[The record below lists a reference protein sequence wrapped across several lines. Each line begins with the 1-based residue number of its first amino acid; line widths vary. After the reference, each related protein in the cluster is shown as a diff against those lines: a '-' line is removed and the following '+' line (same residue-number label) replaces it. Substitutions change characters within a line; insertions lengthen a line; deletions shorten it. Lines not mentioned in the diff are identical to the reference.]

1 MPRFR
6 TGKIPTEILVRNV
19 FRYTGK
25 KDPSVILG
33 SSIGEDAALVSV
45 GKQILVLTTDPV
57 TGTLSEIGSLAVD
70 LNANDIACRGAKP
83 RWFLCTLLL
92 PENSDAAV
100 LDTIMRQVDSAAK
113 QIGVAVVGGHTEV
126 TPGLNRPIVIGY
138 MMGVAEK
145 GRYVT
150 SSGARA
156 GDHIIMTRS
165 AGIEGTSILA
175 ADFASKLRG
184 KMSPEL
190 LRRARKLRRLTS
202 VVDDALTAVQVGGV
216 HAMHDP
222 TEGGLLQGVWEV
234 AEASRVGFMI
244 HESKISMLPETKKI
258 CAALR
263 VDPLR
268 LLSSGC
274 LLIVADQQK
283 SATILRRLITHG
295 IHASIIGTITRIK
308 TSRNLVKAD
317 GTIKRVGPSER
328 DEIYRIIER
337 YQKQ

>member
-1 MPRFR
+1 MPPFR
-6 TGKIPTEILVRNV
+6 TGKIPTDVLIRSV

-33 SSIGEDAALVSV
+33 SSVGEDAALVSL
-45 GKQILVLTTDPV
+45 GKKILVLTTDPV
-57 TGTLSEIGSLAVD
+57 TGTSSEIGSLAVD
-70 LNANDIACRGAKP
+70 LNANDIACRGAQP

-92 PENSDAAV
+92 PEKSDAAE
-100 LDTIMRQVDSAAK
+100 LDAIMRQVDSAARK
-113 QIGVAVVGGHTEV
+113 IGVAVVGGHTEV

-150 SSGARA
+150 SSGAQA
-156 GDHIIMTRS
+156 SDHIIMTRS

-202 VVDDALTAVQVGGV
+202 VVDDALTAVRVGGV

-222 TEGGLLQGVWEV
+222 TEGGLLQRVWEV

-244 HESKISMLPETKKI
+244 HESRIPLLPETKKI

-274 LLIVADQQK
+274 LLIVADQRK
-283 SATILRRLITHG
+283 SAIILRRLNAKG
-295 IHASIIGTITRIK
+295 IPASIIGTITRSK
-308 TSRNLVKAD
+308 TTRKLARPD
-317 GTIKRVGPSER
+317 GTIKKVGHSER
-328 DEIYRIIER
+328 DEIYRVIER

>member
-1 MPRFR
+1 M
-6 TGKIPTEILVRNV
+6 

-33 SSIGEDAALVSV
+33 SSVGEDAALVSL
-45 GKQILVLTTDPV
+45 GKKILVLTTDPV
-57 TGTLSEIGSLAVD
+57 TGTFSEIGSLAVD
-70 LNANDIACRGAKP
+70 LNANDIACRGAQP

-92 PENSDAAV
+92 PEKSDAAE
-100 LDTIMRQVDSAAK
+100 LDAIMRQVDSAARR
-113 QIGVAVVGGHTEV
+113 IGVAVVGGHTEV

-138 MMGVAEK
+138 MMGIAAK
-145 GRYVT
+145 GKFVT
-150 SSGARA
+150 SSGARP

-175 ADFASKLRG
+175 ADFTSRFKGKL
-184 KMSPEL
+184 SSQL
-190 LRRARKLRRLTS
+190 LRRAKKLRRLTC
-202 VVDDALTAVQVGGV
+202 VVDDSLTSVRVGGV

-234 AEASRVGFMI
+234 AEASRVGFVI
-244 HESKISMLPETKKI
+244 HESKIHILPETKRI
-258 CAALR
+258 CTALR

-274 LLIVADQQK
+274 LLIAADQRK
-283 SATILRRLITHG
+283 SMKILRRLNARG
-295 IHASIIGTITRIK
+295 IPASVIGTITPLNAGRK
-308 TSRNLVKAD
+308 LVKVD
-317 GTIKRVGPSER
+317 GAIRTVGPSER
-328 DEIYRIIER
+328 DEIYRVIER